1 MKEKIEEI
9 FNALQ
14 ELESIKTTPRNISIL
29 NGVFNLLR
37 GIYHDLEV
45 GENVGSCA
53 ENRSTVDSE

>member
-37 GIYHDLEV
+37 EIYNDLGV